1 MLVLHKKKKPSM
13 ATVQLFSQ
21 IASLI
26 DRNIVKTAAKKF
38 GTDKGSHK
46 IDTFAHLLALTF
58 CEIADCQSL
67 RDVHKGLTGMG
78 ASLNHLGMSCAPS
91 RNGLS
96 YQNSQRDWHVFE
108 YIYKRLHQKLL
119 GQQNFAC
126 RFRPN
131 IRASRVLLLD
141 SSTVTLCLNLF
152 KWAHY
157 SEEKGAIKL
166 HTLFALNDFLPVD
179 VHVSDGKES
188 DNIGAY
194 HLVPSARSI
203 IVADR
208 GYDDSELWKEWDS
221 RGVTFVVRLRR
232 DIKFD
237 RLADFEQP
245 SDREQDIL
253 VDEAIR
259 LTGDDT
265 SRQYSRPLRRVVVYR
280 PYDSSRRKKTPEDGV
295 SEPPEHTIELVT
307 NNTAWDA
314 ETISALYKARWQIE
328 SFFKLIKQ
336 HLRIK
341 TFIGTNKNAVMCQ
354 IWAAML
360 AMLLLKYLQSRSTQ
374 DWHMAN
380 LVTFVR
386 IHLMN
391 YVDLWKWLEHP
402 FEASLSPPNFS
413 CE

>member
-1 MLVLHKKKKPSM
+1 M
-13 ATVQLFSQ
+13 ATIQLFSQ

-26 DRNIVKTAAKKF
+26 DRNIVKAAAKKF
-38 GTDKGSHK
+38 GTDKGASK
-46 IDTFAHLLALTF
+46 IDTLTHLLALLF

-67 RDVHKGLTGMG
+67 RDIFKGLTGMG
-78 ASLNHLGMSCAPS
+78 ASLNHLGMSVPPS

-96 YQNSQRDWHVFE
+96 YQNAKRDWHVFE
-108 YIYKRLHQKLL
+108 YIYKKLHQKLL

-131 IRASRVLLLD
+131 IKASRVLLLD
-141 SSTVTLCLNLF
+141 SSTVTLCLSLF

-166 HTLFALNDFLPVD
+166 HTLFALNDFLPVE

-194 HLVPSARSI
+194 HLVPSPRSI

-208 GYDDSELWKEWDS
+208 GYDDSELWREWDS

-232 DIKFD
+232 DIKFE
-237 RLADFEQP
+237 RLVDFEQP
-245 SDREQDIL
+245 DGKEQDIL

-265 SRQYSRPLRRVVVYR
+265 SEQYPYPLRRVVVYR
-280 PYDSSRRKKTPEDGV
+280 PYDTSRSKKTHEE
-295 SEPPEHTIELVT
+295 SSQEPPEHTIELVT
-307 NNTAWDA
+307 NNADWDA
-314 ETISALYKARWQIE
+314 ETISDLYKARWQIE
-328 SFFKLIKQ
+328 SFFKIIKQ

-354 IWAAML
+354 IWSAML
-360 AMLLLKYLQSRSTQ
+360 AILLLKYLQNRAKYN
-374 DWHMAN
+374 WHMAN

-391 YVDLWKWLEHP
+391 YVDLWKWLDHP
-402 FEASLSPPNFS
+402 FESCLPPPN
-413 CE
+413 